1 MPQGRQATGAT
12 LRATKAPTPR
22 AIWCYNPKLVGSAPA
37 APAGR
42 LFPETMALPRP
53 PQQLRAKR
61 TRRELLAAARQVVAH
76 QGYEGATIE
85 DIAHAAGC
93 TKGAYYFHFA
103 SKEETL
109 VALLDAWIAERSHRL
124 AQAVDVQPDALLAA
138 LTKALAWQDAGWEAE
153 LLVEFWSQGQRNG
166 RVGERL
172 SEAYRSWQATLAL
185 ALAEAGAYDGSL
197 APLSPQ
203 ASACAMLALADGL
216 VLQSCLRVAP
226 ARSAAAQQAL
236 AAFALL
242 ARPGSLRRAG

>member
-1 MPQGRQATGAT
+1 M
-12 LRATKAPTPR
+12 APPR
-22 AIWCYNPKLVGSAPA
+22 SH
-37 APAGR
+37 
-42 LFPETMALPRP
+42 
-53 PQQLRAKR
+53 QQLRAKR

-85 DIAHAAGC
+85 DIAKAAGC
-93 TKGAYYFHFA
+93 SKGAYYFHFA

-124 AQAVDVQPDALLAA
+124 AKAVDVQPDDLPAA
-138 LTKALAWQDAGWEAE
+138 LAKALAEQDAGWEAE

-172 SEAYRSWQATLAL
+172 AEAYRSWQATLAL
-185 ALAEAGAYDGSL
+185 ALDKASAHDGSL

-203 ASACAMLALADGL
+203 ASAGSMLAMADGL
-216 VLQSCLRVAP
+216 ALQSCLRVAP
-226 ARSAAAQQAL
+226 ARSAAAHETL

>member
-1 MPQGRQATGAT
+1 

-22 AIWCYNPKLVGSAPA
+22 ASRCYNPKLVESAPA
-37 APAGR
+37 APGGR
-42 LFPETMALPRP
+42 LFPETMTAPRS

-61 TRRELLAAARQVVAH
+61 TRRELLAAARQAFAR
-76 QGYEGATIE
+76 QGFEGATIE
-85 DIAHAAGC
+85 DIAQAAGC
-93 TKGAYYFHFA
+93 SKGAYYFHFA

-109 VALLDAWIAERSHRL
+109 IALLEAWIAERSQRL
-124 AQAVDVQPDALLAA
+124 ARAVSAQPDAVLPGLA
-138 LTKALAWQDAGWEAE
+138 KALAWQDAGWEAG

-185 ALAEAGAYDGSL
+185 ALDKAGAHDSSP
-197 APLSPQ
+197 APLSSQ
-203 ASACAMLALADGL
+203 ASAGAMLALADGL

-226 ARSAAAQQAL
+226 ARPALVQQTL
-236 AAFALL
+236 GAFALL